1 MTIRPDLSAHVDA
14 LTGDAA
20 LPRSN
25 GEFVFDQPWEARAFS
40 LAVALCE
47 AGRYEWNWFRDRL
60 IDAVAAAGSDDG
72 SRYYAAWM
80 AALESV
86 VVDGG
91 LLDRSEILDRIEVLR
106 REDSHAGDDR
116 DHGHTHDHEGH

>member
-1 MTIRPDLSAHVDA
+1 MTIRPDLSAQVDA

-25 GEFVFDQPWEARAFS
+25 GEIVFDQPWEARAFS

-47 AGRYEWNWFRDRL
+47 AGRYEWNGFRDRL
-60 IDAVAAAGSDDG
+60 IDAVGEAGPDDG
-72 SRYYAAWM
+72 SGYYAAWM

-86 VVDGG
+86 VVDRG
-91 LLDRSEILDRIEVLR
+91 LLDRSEIVNRVEEIR
-106 REDSHAGDDR
+106 RADSHADDGH
-116 DHGHTHDHEGH
+116 DHGHGHDHDH